1 MTEEKMTENEAQCYS
16 KDAKF
21 IILLFVGI
29 LFLSVAVSVAV
40 AAKNNKEAVAIMEN
54 AGHRPTEAE
63 VEEWVETHKNPVI
76 TMSYRRNYFFY
87 NTQGQVIYRP
97 DIQRRLDEITRK
109 AKRPQILRIFNL

>member
-1 MTEEKMTENEAQCYS
+1 MTENHEQCSYS
-16 KDAKF
+16 KDVKF
-21 IILLFVGI
+21 IILLFVGM

-40 AAKNNKEAVAIMEN
+40 AAKSNEEAIAIMES

-76 TMSYRRNYFFY
+76 TLSYRGNYFFY

-97 DIQRRLDEITRK
+97 DIQRRLDDEIKRK